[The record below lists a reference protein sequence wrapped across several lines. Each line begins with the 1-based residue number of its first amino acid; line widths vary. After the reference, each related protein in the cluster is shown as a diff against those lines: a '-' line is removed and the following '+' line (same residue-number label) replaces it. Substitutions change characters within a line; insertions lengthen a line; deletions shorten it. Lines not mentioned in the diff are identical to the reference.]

1 MAEEEETVEEVSD
14 LPSMEEVCTSYG
26 SNPSGDKEGN
36 HYKFSLTNNE
46 EDGSKF
52 EFSHKSCFLPSA
64 TAPFAGTWISNTTVF
79 KGTWTIAEGEPE
91 APPVVETKE
100 EEKTEGGEEGGDE
113 GKTEGGVEEGKTEGG
128 EETEAKV
135 EEPPKPTVEITCQ
148 CETQSLEGVVDG
160 EGEYQKFE
168 MQDQPCT
175 KYSWK
180 FKYSAE
186 EGLTLLESNYPVSLT
201 SARWESGSTIEMKY
215 MDLTLPKA

>member
-1 MAEEEETVEEVSD
+1 MAEEEETVEVNN
-14 LPSMEEVCTSYG
+14 LPPMEEVCATYG
-26 SNPSGDKEGN
+26 SNPTGDKEGN
-36 HYKFSLTNNE
+36 HYKFTLSNNE

-52 EFSHKSCFLPSA
+52 EFSHKTCFLPSA
-64 TAPFAGTWISNTTVF
+64 TAPFAGTWITNTTVF

-91 APPVVETKE
+91 APVTEETKE
-100 EEKTEGGEEGGDE
+100 EEKTEDGVDE
-113 GKTEGGVEEGKTEGG
+113 GKTEGGDEGVDEGKTDSG
-128 EETEAKV
+128 EATEATV
-135 EEPPKPTVEITCQ
+135 EEPTKPTIEITFQ

-160 EGEYQKFE
+160 EGEYQTFE

-186 EGLTLLESNYPVSLT
+186 DGLTLLDSNYPVSLT

-215 MDLTLPKA
+215 MDLVLPKA